1 MTKAKQIG
9 PNVDLVGM
17 EEVSAIA
24 HKMATEE
31 ANDPQRLAYIAA
43 MESPEEVEARA
54 WEKEHN
60 CEPQNSFPDE
70 QDRTLELRYMPI
82 VGRGPFQD
90 WK

>member
-24 HKMATEE
+24 RKMTAEE

-43 MESPEEVEARA
+43 MESAEEVEARA
-54 WEKEHN
+54 WEKRYN
-60 CEPQNSFPDE
+60 NEPQSSFYDAAE
-70 QDRTLELRYMPI
+70 GL
-82 VGRGPFQD
+82 
-90 WK
+90 